1 MPDTNTSFYSDLDVA
16 EWAANRAREFER
28 DRINKL
34 IEELKDIAVSLSQDT
49 GEDTD
54 SEQYYAYL
62 ISSIIKEY
70 KKE

>member
-54 SEQYYAYL
+54 SGQYYAYL